1 MHILLI
7 HQAFASLDEA
17 GGTRHYE
24 LARVLIAH
32 GHQVTVITGTVSY
45 LSGQAEHPA
54 SVQEED
60 GLTIRRVPLYSAY
73 HRSFFHRLISFFS
86 FTWNAF
92 WAGLGIREVDVVW
105 GTSPPIFQGVSAWA
119 LARLKRARFLFEVR
133 DLWPRFA
140 VAMGVIRNP
149 LLIAA
154 AERLERFLYC
164 QADQVVVNSPGFLD
178 HVQSRG
184 ARRVALIPNGSD
196 PLLFEVHAPAEDLR
210 RLYHLENKTVVL
222 YAGAHGPANDLQVVL
237 EAARQLE
244 NEPIHFLLVGD
255 GKDKPR
261 LQQLAAAWKLKN
273 VTFLPPIPKREMP
286 AILRAADIGLAI
298 LKPLDEYKTT
308 YPNKVFDY
316 MAAGL
321 PILLVIDGVIRQ
333 VVEAAECGL
342 FVPPGDAQALAK
354 AAKTLAADE
363 SRRRQMGERG
373 RAYLEAHFSRRAL
386 GEQLCQ
392 LLETMN
398 APGKHDR

>member
-24 LARVLIAH
+24 LARVLTAH
-32 GHQVTVITGTVSY
+32 GHRVTVITGTVSY
-45 LSGQAEHPA
+45 LSGQAERPA
-54 SVQEED
+54 SVKEED
-60 GLTIRRVPLYSAY
+60 GLIIRRVPLYSAY
-73 HRSFFHRLISFFS
+73 HRSFFHRLLSFFS

-92 WAGLGIREVDVVW
+92 WAGLGVREVDVVW

-154 AERLERFLYC
+154 AEGLERFLYR
-164 QADQVVVNSPGFLD
+164 QADQVIVNSPGFLD
-178 HVQSRG
+178 HVQGRG
-184 ARRVALIPNGSD
+184 ARRVALIPNGAD
-196 PLLFEVHAPAEDLR
+196 PLLFEVHAAAEDLR
-210 RLYHLENKTVVL
+210 RLYHLEDKTVVL

-244 NEPIHFLLVGD
+244 NKPIHFLLVGD

-261 LQQLAAAWKLKN
+261 LQQLAEAWGLKN
-273 VTFLPPIPKREMP
+273 VTFLPPVPKREMP
-286 AILRAADIGLAI
+286 TILRAADIGLAI
-298 LKPLDEYKTT
+298 LKPLEEYKTT

-321 PILLVIDGVIRQ
+321 PILLVIDGVIRK
-333 VVEAAECGL
+333 VVEQAECGL

-354 AAKTLAADE
+354 ATQELAADAQ
-363 SRRRQMGERG
+363 RRRRMGEQG

-386 GEQLCQ
+386 GEQLRQ
-392 LLETMN
+392 LLEEMM
-398 APGKHDR
+398 AQHEHGR

>member
-24 LARVLIAH
+24 LARVLTAH
-32 GHQVTVITGTVSY
+32 GHRVTVITGTVSY
-45 LSGQAEHPA
+45 LSGQAERPA
-54 SVQEED
+54 SVKEED
-60 GLTIRRVPLYSAY
+60 GLIIRRVPLYSAY
-73 HRSFFHRLISFFS
+73 HRSFFHRLLSFFS

-92 WAGLGIREVDVVW
+92 WAGLGVREVDVVW

-154 AERLERFLYC
+154 AEGLERFLYR
-164 QADQVVVNSPGFLD
+164 QADQVIVNSPGFLD
-178 HVQSRG
+178 HVQGRG
-184 ARRVALIPNGSD
+184 ARRVALIPNGAD
-196 PLLFEVHAPAEDLR
+196 PLLFEVHAAAEDLR
-210 RLYHLENKTVVL
+210 RLYHLEDKTVVL

-261 LQQLAAAWKLKN
+261 LQQLAEAWGLKN
-273 VTFLPPIPKREMP
+273 VTFLPPVPKREMP
-286 AILRAADIGLAI
+286 TILRAADIGLAI
-298 LKPLDEYKTT
+298 LKPLEEYKTT

-321 PILLVIDGVIRQ
+321 PILLVIDGVIRK
-333 VVEAAECGL
+333 VVEQAECGL

-354 AAKTLAADE
+354 ATQELAADAQ
-363 SRRRQMGERG
+363 RRRRMGEQG

-386 GEQLCQ
+386 GEQLRQ
-392 LLETMN
+392 LLEEMM
-398 APGKHDR
+398 AQHEHGR

>member
-32 GHQVTVITGTVSY
+32 GHRVTVITGTVSY

-92 WAGLGIREVDVVW
+92 WAGLGIREVDVIW

-154 AERLERFLYC
+154 AEGLERFLYR

-184 ARRVALIPNGSD
+184 ARRVALIPNGAD
-196 PLLFEVHAPAEDLR
+196 PLLFDAHAPAEDLR
-210 RLYHLENKTVVL
+210 RLYRLENKTVVL

-261 LQQLAAAWKLKN
+261 LQQLAAAWGLKN

-286 AILRAADIGLAI
+286 TVLRAADIGLAI
-298 LKPLDEYKTT
+298 LKPLEEYKTT

-342 FVPPGDAQALAK
+342 FVPPGDAQALAN
-354 AAKTLAADE
+354 AAKALATDE
-363 SRRRQMGERG
+363 SQRRQMGERG
-373 RAYLEAHFSRRAL
+373 RAYLEAHFSRRVL

-392 LLETMN
+392 LLETMS
-398 APGKHDR
+398 APGKHER

>member
-154 AERLERFLYC
+154 AEGLERFLYR

-184 ARRVALIPNGSD
+184 ARRVALIPNGAD

-261 LQQLAAAWKLKN
+261 LQQLAAAWELKN

-298 LKPLDEYKTT
+298 LKPLEEYKTT

-354 AAKTLAADE
+354 AAKALAADK

-373 RAYLEAHFSRRAL
+373 RAYLEVHFSRRAL

>member
-32 GHQVTVITGTVSY
+32 GHRVTVITGTVSY
-45 LSGQAEHPA
+45 LSGQAERPA

-92 WAGLGIREVDVVW
+92 WAGLRIREVDVVW

-149 LLIAA
+149 LLIAT
-154 AERLERFLYC
+154 AEGLERFLYR

-184 ARRVALIPNGSD
+184 ARRVALIPNGAD

-261 LQQLAAAWKLKN
+261 LQQLAAAWGLKN
-273 VTFLPPIPKREMP
+273 VTFLPPIPKRKMP

-298 LKPLDEYKTT
+298 LKPLEEYKTT

-333 VVEAAECGL
+333 VVETAECGL

-354 AAKTLAADE
+354 AAKTLATDE
-363 SRRRQMGERG
+363 SQRRQMGERG
-373 RAYLEAHFSRRAL
+373 RAYLEAHFSRRVL

-392 LLETMN
+392 LLETMS
-398 APGKHDR
+398 APGKHER

>member
-32 GHQVTVITGTVSY
+32 GHRVTVITGTVSY
-45 LSGQAEHPA
+45 LSGQAERPA

-92 WAGLGIREVDVVW
+92 WAGLRIREVDVVW

-149 LLIAA
+149 LLIAT
-154 AERLERFLYC
+154 AEGLERFLYR

-184 ARRVALIPNGSD
+184 ARRVALIPNGAD

-261 LQQLAAAWKLKN
+261 LQQLAAAWGLKN
-273 VTFLPPIPKREMP
+273 VTFLPPIPKRKMP

-298 LKPLDEYKTT
+298 LKPLEEYKTT

-316 MAAGL
+316 MAAEL
-321 PILLVIDGVIRQ
+321 PILLVIDGVIRK
-333 VVEAAECGL
+333 VVEQAECGL

-354 AAKTLAADE
+354 GTQELAADAQ
-363 SRRRQMGERG
+363 RRRRMGEQG

-386 GEQLCQ
+386 GEQLRQ
-392 LLETMN
+392 LLEEMI
-398 APGKHDR
+398 AQGEYGE